1 VEGWLRTW
9 EGLEW
14 DPKDSKWME
23 DGIRQTCPRFI
34 PVRTV
39 EVVGIYLK
47 IKKAL
52 VSNRT

>member
-23 DGIRQTCPRFI
+23 DGIRLLDF
-34 PVRTV
+34 VVART
-39 EVVGIYLK
+39 K
-47 IKKAL
+47 
-52 VSNRT
+52 